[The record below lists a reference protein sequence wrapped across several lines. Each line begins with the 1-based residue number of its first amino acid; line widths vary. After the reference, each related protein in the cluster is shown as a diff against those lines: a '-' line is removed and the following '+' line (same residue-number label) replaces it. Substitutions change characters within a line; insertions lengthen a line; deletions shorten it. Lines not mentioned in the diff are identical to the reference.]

1 MDIGLTIHQLRF
13 TLEATE
19 PLELEQ
25 QPGSS
30 LRGAIFHAL
39 LRRFCAL
46 PQQPECSSCQLIQ
59 TCPVAA
65 LVAPLRDETPRGRD
79 VPRPFV
85 LRPPLVAAQ
94 QNGLR
99 LVSGQRCTF
108 ELALIGGAAK
118 LFPYVVLS
126 AQVMESNGLG
136 RPLRANSGRRGRFI
150 VAQID
155 AEDGFNNQVQ
165 RLYIRGEQ
173 QVQTPTFAATEE
185 QVADRATSLP
195 ADRLMVRFL
204 TPTRLISDGK
214 LVRTPD
220 PAILTRRLAERL
232 DALEREYVPVPTGAT
247 SDGESSPY
255 GRWHAVAQ
263 SCNLRLTSWD
273 GAWVDTQSYSTRQ
286 HKRIPIGGFVGT
298 ATFAGTLSPA
308 LRELLVW
315 GELVHVGKN
324 AVKGDGWY
332 QIVAE

>member
-1 MDIGLTIHQLRF
+1 MDRSLTIHQLRF

-25 QPGSS
+25 QPGSA

-46 PQQPECSSCQLIQ
+46 PQQPECATCSLIQ

-94 QNGLR
+94 QDGLR
-99 LVSGQRCTF
+99 LEPGQQCSF
-108 ELALIGGAAK
+108 DLMLIGAAAK
-118 LFPYVVLS
+118 LFPYIVLS
-126 AQVMESNGLG
+126 AQVMEANGLG
-136 RPLRANSGRRGRFI
+136 RPLRANQGRRGRFV
-150 VAQID
+150 VARID
-155 AEDGFNNQVQ
+155 ALDGVSGQSQ
-165 RLYIRGEQ
+165 PIYTRGEQ
-173 QVQTPTFAATEE
+173 QVQTPTLGATAE
-185 QVADRATSLP
+185 QVLARAAHLP
-195 ADRLMVRFL
+195 ADRLTVRFL
-204 TPTRLISDGK
+204 TPTRLIDGGK
-214 LVRTPD
+214 LSHTPD

-232 DALEREYVPVPTGAT
+232 DALEREYAPVSVGM
-247 SDGESSPY
+247 DELSSH
-255 GRWHAVAQ
+255 GRWYAIAQ
-263 SCNLRLTSWD
+263 SCDLRLASWD

-286 HKRIPIGGFVGT
+286 HKRVPIGGFVGT
-298 ATFAGTLSPA
+298 ASYAGTLSPA

-332 QIVAE
+332 QIVVK